1 MKRVA
6 KINFEAEVSAAGSS
20 SSSSGGSGGGGG
32 REGVMNKAFLRSD
45 RMFDF
50 AAMVHNYDSSGH
62 GQIKKSHFTR
72 LLNDAGACIDSAD
85 VQAIF
90 RYFDFNINGSVSR
103 EEYCQVV
110 GLTEAELAQVIEK
123 IRTKLLSTCKPSS
136 SSSSSSSK
144 DAAGSEAAKVAKTK
158 AAVRTN
164 RVLGEVFRLV
174 NSNDDGIISLD
185 EVLDLTGKLEIFVT
199 EGEAAR
205 VFRAMDVNSDGRVEE
220 ADFVSFM
227 KRSSELAVRTA
238 QQVTSSANEIR
249 AWVRQG
255 SVSSSSAGSGG
266 AALDLARPWAELK
279 RRHEKATGAKFPE
292 YIGPDDLTTLV
303 SSLSRRTQLSP
314 QGARQLAL
322 LVAPD
327 KCGRIQQ
334 SDLGTFL
341 ARPVRS
347 FGELV
352 ALLERDV
359 MKPVFDAYKAC
370 LSSSHDGV
378 PNQSLLDAY
387 TDIVHDTIMEVQGTT
402 AVQSMS
408 SSSSA
413 LDVVAVSQLKAGVE
427 AAMSRLKQFEGTVP
441 NVEEWAAL
449 CCLVGA
455 VATDDDSYG
464 VNPRIFVDGICSYAC
479 GGIGDAP
486 SGAASASLDVVC
498 KELQRLIRD
507 EAMSAGKWQRADY
520 KAAFALFDTDGSG
533 AVSVEEFRLMFDTS
547 SLRPIDTSSSR

>member
-62 GQIKKSHFTR
+62 GQIKKSHFTK

-110 GLTEAELAQVIEK
+110 GLTEAELAQVVEK

-227 KRSSELAVRTA
+227 KRSSELAVRT
-238 QQVTSSANEIR
+238 
-249 AWVRQG
+249 G
-255 SVSSSSAGSGG
+255 
-266 AALDLARPWAELK
+266 
-279 RRHEKATGAKFPE
+279 
-292 YIGPDDLTTLV
+292 
-303 SSLSRRTQLSP
+303 
-314 QGARQLAL
+314 
-322 LVAPD
+322 
-327 KCGRIQQ
+327 
-334 SDLGTFL
+334 
-341 ARPVRS
+341 
-347 FGELV
+347 
-352 ALLERDV
+352 
-359 MKPVFDAYKAC
+359 
-370 LSSSHDGV
+370 
-378 PNQSLLDAY
+378 
-387 TDIVHDTIMEVQGTT
+387 
-402 AVQSMS
+402 
-408 SSSSA
+408 
-413 LDVVAVSQLKAGVE
+413 
-427 AAMSRLKQFEGTVP
+427 
-441 NVEEWAAL
+441 
-449 CCLVGA
+449 
-455 VATDDDSYG
+455 
-464 VNPRIFVDGICSYAC
+464 
-479 GGIGDAP
+479 
-486 SGAASASLDVVC
+486 
-498 KELQRLIRD
+498 
-507 EAMSAGKWQRADY
+507 
-520 KAAFALFDTDGSG
+520 
-533 AVSVEEFRLMFDTS
+533 
-547 SLRPIDTSSSR
+547 

>member
-1 MKRVA
+1 
-6 KINFEAEVSAAGSS
+6 
-20 SSSSGGSGGGGG
+20 
-32 REGVMNKAFLRSD
+32 
-45 RMFDF
+45 
-50 AAMVHNYDSSGH
+50 
-62 GQIKKSHFTR
+62 
-72 LLNDAGACIDSAD
+72 
-85 VQAIF
+85 
-90 RYFDFNINGSVSR
+90 
-103 EEYCQVV
+103 
-110 GLTEAELAQVIEK
+110 
-123 IRTKLLSTCKPSS
+123 
-136 SSSSSSSK
+136 
-144 DAAGSEAAKVAKTK
+144 
-158 AAVRTN
+158 
-164 RVLGEVFRLV
+164 
-174 NSNDDGIISLD
+174 
-185 EVLDLTGKLEIFVT
+185 
-199 EGEAAR
+199 
-205 VFRAMDVNSDGRVEE
+205 MDVNSDGRVEE

-292 YIGPDDLTTLV
+292 HIGPDDLTTLV

-427 AAMSRLKQFEGTVP
+427 AAMSRLKHFEGTVP

-455 VATDDDSYG
+455 VATEDDSYG

-533 AVSVEEFRLMFDTS
+533 AVSVEEFRLMLVRLQLMDLVPENQLAGLMARFDSRRKGCITYDDFIAFVDKHKNLATEQGTTD
-547 SLRPIDTSSSR
+547 SLDASDPLDLATAPKPPFAITRNADCDLLAWVLWKNCCAAEKRSPRCGRKCAPRKKSCRPRTRSFSRPTRNCSLPTRS